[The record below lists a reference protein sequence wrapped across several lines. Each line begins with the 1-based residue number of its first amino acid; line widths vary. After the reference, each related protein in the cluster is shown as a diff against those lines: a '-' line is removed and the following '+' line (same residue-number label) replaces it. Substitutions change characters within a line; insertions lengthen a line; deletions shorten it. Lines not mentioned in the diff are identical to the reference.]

1 MDNPVIDIKT
11 GGRFLVEPIGSKK
24 VFSREFFSEDH
35 RAIQEMIED
44 FSRDRILP
52 NVQNI
57 EKHDKE
63 LSHELLKEMGELGL
77 IGTDIPEEYGGT
89 DLDKITAAIIIEGI
103 AFGGSGSFGTTFS
116 VQTGIGSLPI
126 IWFGTP
132 EQKEKYLPKLVSGE
146 WIGAYALTE
155 PSAGSD
161 ALSGKTTA
169 YLSEDKSYYTLNGE
183 KCFCSNGGWADV
195 FIVFAQVEGDKFS
208 AFIIDKDTPGLEIGP
223 EEKKLGMKGSSTT
236 SLIFKDAKI
245 PAENLLH
252 EIGKGSEIAFNA
264 LNIGRFKLAAAELG
278 GCKLVIEKSVEYAL
292 ERRQFGQP
300 IAHFDTI
307 KGMVA
312 DMTIRTF
319 ANDSMIY
326 RTIGLIDEAVNALDK
341 TDPDY
346 STKLGQA
353 MEKFAVETSM
363 TKNYGSESSA
373 MITDTGLQIFG
384 GYGFIEEYPLARQ
397 YRDNRIQRIWEGT
410 NEINRMIITGFM
422 MKKALMEEL
431 TLREFME
438 DLDAFLETE
447 IEDVIVSTLGYE
459 AKAIEAL
466 KRLAALVFHEALCE
480 YGQDLKHEQQLAN
493 LIADM
498 FTLIY
503 TAEATVCR
511 VSQTVGSNGLAAIP
525 IEIAKVFT
533 VETGQEISTKVKNAL
548 NRIFKGSVPKRI
560 SEVVTKLE
568 RSLDRE
574 TDIIE
579 LKQHIADYVYKE
591 KKYPL

>member
-1 MDNPVIDIKT
+1 
-11 GGRFLVEPIGSKK
+11 
-24 VFSREFFSEDH
+24 
-35 RAIQEMIED
+35 
-44 FSRDRILP
+44 
-52 NVQNI
+52 
-57 EKHDKE
+57 
-63 LSHELLKEMGELGL
+63 
-77 IGTDIPEEYGGT
+77 
-89 DLDKITAAIIIEGI
+89 
-103 AFGGSGSFGTTFS
+103 
-116 VQTGIGSLPI
+116 
-126 IWFGTP
+126 
-132 EQKEKYLPKLVSGE
+132 
-146 WIGAYALTE
+146 
-155 PSAGSD
+155 
-161 ALSGKTTA
+161 
-169 YLSEDKSYYTLNGE
+169 
-183 KCFCSNGGWADV
+183 
-195 FIVFAQVEGDKFS
+195 
-208 AFIIDKDTPGLEIGP
+208 
-223 EEKKLGMKGSSTT
+223 MKGSSTT

-278 GCKLVIEKSVEYAL
+278 GCKLVIGKAVEYAL

-363 TKNYGSESSA
+363 TKNFGSESGA
-373 MITDTGLQIFG
+373 QITDTGLQIFG

-431 TLREFME
+431 TLREFMDE
-438 DLDAFLETE
+438 MDSFLDTDF
-447 IEDVIVSTLGYE
+447 EDVIVSTLGDE

-498 FTLIY
+498 FTIIY

-511 VSQTVGSNGLAAIP
+511 VSQSVGSNGQAVVP
-525 IEIAKVFT
+525 FEIAKVFT
-533 VETGQEISTKVKNAL
+533 LESCQEITVMVKNAM
-548 NRIFKGSVPKRI
+548 NRIFKGSVPKQI
-560 SEVVTKLE
+560 SDIIAKLDGF
-568 RSLDRE
+568 LNLE

-591 KKYPL
+591 NKYPF

>member
-11 GGRFLVEPIGSKK
+11 GGRFLVEPIGSKN

-44 FSRDRILP
+44 FSRERIFP
-52 NVQNI
+52 NVENI

-63 LSHELLKEMGELGL
+63 LSHDLLKEMGELGL
-77 IGTDIPEEYGGT
+77 IGTDTPEEYGGT
-89 DLDKITAAIIIEGI
+89 DLDKITTAIIIEGI

-132 EQKEKYLPKLVSGE
+132 AQKEKYLPKLVSGE

-161 ALSGKTTA
+161 ALAGKTTA
-169 YLSEDKSYYTLNGE
+169 YLSDDQSYYTLNGE

-195 FIVFAQVEGDKFS
+195 FIVFAQVEGEKFS

-278 GCKLVIEKSVEYAL
+278 GCKLVIGKAVEYAL

-363 TKNYGSESSA
+363 TKNFGSESGA
-373 MITDTGLQIFG
+373 QITDTGLQIFG

-431 TLREFME
+431 TLREFMDE
-438 DLDAFLETE
+438 MDSFLDTDF
-447 IEDVIVSTLGYE
+447 EDVIVSTLGDE

-498 FTLIY
+498 FTIIY

-511 VSQTVGSNGLAAIP
+511 VSQSVGSNGQAVVP
-525 IEIAKVFT
+525 FEIAKVFT
-533 VETGQEISTKVKNAL
+533 LESCQEITVMVKNAM
-548 NRIFKGSVPKRI
+548 NRIFKGSVPKQI
-560 SEVVTKLE
+560 SDIIAKLDGF
-568 RSLDRE
+568 LNLE

-591 KKYPL
+591 NKYPF

>member
-1 MDNPVIDIKT
+1 
-11 GGRFLVEPIGSKK
+11 
-24 VFSREFFSEDH
+24 
-35 RAIQEMIED
+35 
-44 FSRDRILP
+44 
-52 NVQNI
+52 
-57 EKHDKE
+57 
-63 LSHELLKEMGELGL
+63 
-77 IGTDIPEEYGGT
+77 
-89 DLDKITAAIIIEGI
+89 
-103 AFGGSGSFGTTFS
+103 
-116 VQTGIGSLPI
+116 
-126 IWFGTP
+126 
-132 EQKEKYLPKLVSGE
+132 
-146 WIGAYALTE
+146 
-155 PSAGSD
+155 
-161 ALSGKTTA
+161 
-169 YLSEDKSYYTLNGE
+169 
-183 KCFCSNGGWADV
+183 
-195 FIVFAQVEGDKFS
+195 
-208 AFIIDKDTPGLEIGP
+208 
-223 EEKKLGMKGSSTT
+223 
-236 SLIFKDAKI
+236 
-245 PAENLLH
+245 
-252 EIGKGSEIAFNA
+252 
-264 LNIGRFKLAAAELG
+264 
-278 GCKLVIEKSVEYAL
+278 
-292 ERRQFGQP
+292 
-300 IAHFDTI
+300 
-307 KGMVA
+307 
-312 DMTIRTF
+312 
-319 ANDSMIY
+319 
-326 RTIGLIDEAVNALDK
+326 
-341 TDPDY
+341 
-346 STKLGQA
+346 
-353 MEKFAVETSM
+353 
-363 TKNYGSESSA
+363 

-511 VSQTVGSNGLAAIP
+511 VSQTVGSNGQAAIP

>member
-1 MDNPVIDIKT
+1 MADPVIDIKT

-35 RAIQEMIED
+35 RAIQEMMEE
-44 FSRDRILP
+44 FSQDRILP
-52 NVQNI
+52 NVEAI
-57 EKHDKE
+57 DKHDKE
-63 LSHELLKEMGELGL
+63 LSHSLLKEMGELGL
-77 IGTDIPEEYGGT
+77 LGTDTPEEYGGT
-89 DLDKITAAIIIEGI
+89 DMDKITAAIIVEGI
-103 AFGGSGSFGTTFS
+103 ATGGSGSFGTTFS

-126 IWFGTP
+126 IWFGTA

-161 ALSGKTTA
+161 ATSGKTTA
-169 YLSEDKSYYTLNGE
+169 FLSDDEKYYTLNGE

-195 FIVFAQVEGDKFS
+195 FIVFAQVAGDKFS
-208 AFIIDKDTPGLEIGP
+208 AFIVDLDTPGLEIGP

-245 PAENLLH
+245 PAENLLYK
-252 EIGKGSEIAFNA
+252 IGKGATIAYNV

-278 GCKLVIEKSVEYAL
+278 GCKLVIERSSQYAL
-292 ERRQFGQP
+292 ERRQFGQS
-300 IAHFDTI
+300 IAQFDTI

-312 DMTIRTF
+312 DMTIQTY
-319 ANDSMIY
+319 ASDSMIY

-341 TDPDY
+341 SDPDY
-346 STKLGQA
+346 SEQLGKA

-363 TKNYGSESSA
+363 AKIFGSETGA
-373 MITDTGLQIFG
+373 KVTDMGLQIYG

-410 NEINRMIITGFM
+410 NEINRLIITGFM

-431 TLREFME
+431 SLREFME
-438 DLDAFLETE
+438 DLDSFLSRDFGDT
-447 IEDVIVSTLGYE
+447 IVETLGDE
-459 AKAIEAL
+459 AKAIETV
-466 KRLAALVFHEALCE
+466 KRLTALVFHESLCE
-480 YGQDLKHEQQLAN
+480 YGQDLKHEQQLGN

-498 FTLIY
+498 FTLVY

-511 VSQTVGSNGLAAIP
+511 VSQSIGSNGQITIP

-533 VETGQEISTKVKNAL
+533 AETYQNIQVMVQTAF

-560 SEVVTKLE
+560 SEIVSQLE
-568 RSLDRE
+568 KCLD
-574 TDIIE
+574 TDIDTID
-579 LKQHIADYVYKE
+579 LKQNIAEYIYKE
-591 KKYPL
+591 KRYPF